1 MMDWVTVADLG
12 TAAGTALLAVATF
25 ASTRSASRATATAER
40 ALLESL
46 RPILVPS
53 RWDDPAQE
61 IRFLDGRWFLVYG
74 GRAVLE
80 TTENVVYLA
89 MSVRNVGRGLAVL
102 HGWDMPAEEH
112 SAHRDPADFHR
123 LTRDVYVPAGDQG
136 FSQVTVRDPTCQEFR
151 TVCDIASAGGDLWL
165 DLLYGDAERT
175 QRVIT
180 RFVVSRSP
188 VQDSTEHDWALTAN
202 RHWNLDRPDPR

>member
-1 MMDWVTVADLG
+1 MVDWVTIADLG

-25 ASTRSASRATATAER
+25 ASTRSAGRATANAER

-53 RWDDPAQE
+53 RWEDPKQE
-61 IRFLDGRWFLVYG
+61 IRFLDGRWFCVHG
-74 GRAVLE
+74 GRAALE
-80 TTENVVYLA
+80 ATDEVFYLV

-102 HGWDMPAEEH
+102 HGWDLPEQEH
-112 SAHRDPADFHR
+112 SPHRDPADFRR

-136 FSQVTVRDPTCQEFR
+136 FSQLTVRDPTSPQYR
-151 TVCDIASAGGDLWL
+151 TMCDIVAAGGELWV

-180 RFVVSRSP
+180 RFVVSRNP
-188 VQDSTEHDWALTAN
+188 VQDSAEHGWAVAAQ

>member
-1 MMDWVTVADLG
+1 MADWATIADLG

-25 ASTRSASRATATAER
+25 ASTRSAGRATATAER
-40 ALLESL
+40 ALMESL

-53 RWDDPAQE
+53 RWDDPTQE
-61 IRFLDGRWFLVYG
+61 IRFLDGRWLPVHG
-74 GRAVLE
+74 GRAAVKV
-80 TTENVVYLA
+80 TDKVFYLV
-89 MSVRNVGRGLAVL
+89 MSVRNAGRGLAVL

-112 SAHRDPADFHR
+112 SPHRDPADFRR
-123 LTRDVYVPAGDQG
+123 LTRDVYVSAGDLG
-136 FSQVTVRDPTCQEFR
+136 FSQVTVRDPTSQEFR
-151 TVCDIASAGGDLWL
+151 TVCDTVTSGGELWL
-165 DLLYGDAERT
+165 DILYGDAERT

-188 VQDSTEHDWALTAN
+188 VADSTEHDWALTAN